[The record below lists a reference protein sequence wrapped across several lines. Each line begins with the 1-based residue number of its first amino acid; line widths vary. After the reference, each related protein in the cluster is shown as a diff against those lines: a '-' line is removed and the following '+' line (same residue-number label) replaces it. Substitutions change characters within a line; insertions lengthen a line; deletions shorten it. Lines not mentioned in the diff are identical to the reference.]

1 MSVGARKPAPLRALA
16 AADVR
21 GPTITR
27 SGGAGVIRRDGGTG
41 MRLDDNLTAAAQ
53 LALGFEGR
61 MPNDEARAAFK
72 GLPCA
77 KVVRRALAALCNNT
91 NDKEEPGDD
100 KEEDGFV
107 VTQDN
112 NTKDN
117 ETLGSKAPKVQ

>member
-1 MSVGARKPAPLRALA
+1 
-16 AADVR
+16 
-21 GPTITR
+21 
-27 SGGAGVIRRDGGTG
+27 
-41 MRLDDNLTAAAQ
+41 
-53 LALGFEGR
+53 

-72 GLPCA
+72 GLPRA

-91 NDKEEPGDD
+91 NNKEEPGDD

-117 ETLGSKAPKVQ
+117 ETLGGKAPKVQ